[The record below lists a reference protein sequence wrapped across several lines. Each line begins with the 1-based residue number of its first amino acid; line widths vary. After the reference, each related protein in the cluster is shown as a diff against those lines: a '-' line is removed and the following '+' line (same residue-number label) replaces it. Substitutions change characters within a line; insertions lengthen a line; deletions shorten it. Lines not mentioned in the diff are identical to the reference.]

1 MRPRRVS
8 DDAILEAARCCLL
21 RDGPGVAIARIA
33 EQVGVSA
40 PAVLKRFGTKEQLV
54 TRALLSEAP
63 PDLSRGP
70 DPGPLRPQLV
80 AIMLRIEPLVMNAV
94 PRLATSR
101 ARGIQGSHWL
111 AKPHPSMARRNLLAW
126 LKKARASHELRH
138 PDLEAAANLLVSL
151 VEARGFLSWVDP
163 AWVKPGRAWAAHAVD
178 AIFPDLRMQ
187 PRATSSRRRA
197 AQGARTV

>member
-1 MRPRRVS
+1 MRPRQVS
-8 DDAILEAARCCLL
+8 DEAILEAARNCLL

-63 PDLSRGP
+63 PDLSPGP
-70 DPGPLRPQLV
+70 DPGALRPQLV

-101 ARGIQGSHWL
+101 ARGIQGSQWL

-126 LKKARASHELRH
+126 LRKARASHQLRH
-138 PDLEAAANLLVSL
+138 PDLESAANLLVSL
-151 VEARGFLSWVDP
+151 VEARGFLKWVDP
-163 AWVKPGRAWAAHAVD
+163 AWVKPGRAWAARAVD
-178 AIFPDLRMQ
+178 AIFPDLQ
-187 PRATSSRRRA
+187 AEPRAAHARRSSMQRRNS
-197 AQGARTV
+197 V

>member
-8 DDAILEAARCCLL
+8 DDAILEAARTCLL

-40 PAVLKRFGTKEQLV
+40 PAVLKRFGTKERLV

-63 PDLSRGP
+63 PDLSSGP
-70 DPGPLRPQLV
+70 DAGPLRPQLV
-80 AIMLRIEPLVMNAV
+80 AIVLRIEPLVMNAV

-101 ARGIQGSHWL
+101 ARGIQGSQWL
-111 AKPHPSMARRNLLAW
+111 ARPHPRMARQNLLVW
-126 LKKARASHELRH
+126 LRKARASHQLAH

-151 VEARGFLSWVDP
+151 VEARAFLAWVDP
-163 AWVKPGRAWAAHAVD
+163 AWVKPGRAWAARAVD
-178 AIFPDLRMQ
+178 AIFPDLPAE
-187 PRATSSRRRA
+187 PRATRSRRSSVRPRSA
-197 AQGARTV
+197 V